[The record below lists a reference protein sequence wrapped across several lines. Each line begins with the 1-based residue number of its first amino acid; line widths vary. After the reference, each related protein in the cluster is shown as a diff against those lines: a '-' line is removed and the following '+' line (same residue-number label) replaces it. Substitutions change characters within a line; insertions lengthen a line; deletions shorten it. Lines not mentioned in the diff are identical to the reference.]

1 MATSM
6 HRLQVCLP
14 ESQVQYLTHR
24 ARAEGVSIAELIRR
38 LVETASKTT
47 SGSSINSLWEI
58 AGIGEDRDP
67 LIDEIPVSEKPEMY
81 LAVALQRGASRQKKA
96 PRRKRTR

>member
-1 MATSM
+1 M

-24 ARAEGVSIAELIRR
+24 ARTEGVSIAELIRR
-38 LVETASKTT
+38 LVETASKTAT
-47 SGSSINSLWEI
+47 ESSINSLWEI

-67 LIDEIPVSEKPEMY
+67 LIGEIPVSEKPEMY
-81 LAVALQRGASRQKKA
+81 LEDALQRGASRQKKA
-96 PRRKRTR
+96 PHRKRNR